1 MRVFSASRPASRT
14 AVGALSAAALIAL
27 GAAPAAVAEEA
38 APELVLGNIAPIDN
52 VKPGSSLDVPVSV
65 TNKGTQAAE
74 KAWVV
79 YSVTRGFDYADLP
92 SNCASHQVPAYD
104 EMTAKWN
111 AVCEFDQKVEP
122 GVAYAPEK
130 PLGIN
135 ALDRALKDDLRV
147 SVWDSAPGL
156 DDAATPPVR
165 GTAPAVKLAERS
177 GGGEAV
183 EDAVDVPITSDNT
196 ADIQVTGADLSGR
209 VGDTVTM
216 RVTYKNAG
224 PAWVL
229 GPLDSTPFNVLV
241 TPPAGTSVVEPDGYC
256 DAEGKAY
263 SCGTSQRW
271 VDEDEDHTYTFKLK
285 IDKQVAGAKGSVAL
299 SPEARPYDPD
309 KTNDKAD
316 ITLDVT
322 GDGSARR

>member
-1 MRVFSASRPASRT
+1 MRILPRSRPASRI
-14 AVGALSAAALIAL
+14 AVGALSTAALIAL
-27 GAAPAAVAEEA
+27 GAAPAAVAEES

-52 VKPGSSLDVPVSV
+52 VKPGSSLDAPVTV
-65 TNKGTQAAE
+65 ANKGTKAAE
-74 KAWVV
+74 KVWVL

-92 SNCASHQVPAYD
+92 SNCASHQVPTYD
-104 EMTAKWN
+104 ERTAAWN

-122 GVAYAPEK
+122 GVSYAPEK
-130 PLGIN
+130 PLGLK
-135 ALDRALKDDLRV
+135 ALDRALNDNLRV

-156 DDAATPPVR
+156 DDAATTPVR
-165 GTAPAVKLAERS
+165 GTAPAVKLAERPA
-177 GGGEAV
+177 GGEAV
-183 EDAVDVPITSDNT
+183 EDAVDVPITTVNT
-196 ADIQVTGADLSGR
+196 ADIQATGAQLSGK

-216 RVTYKNAG
+216 RVKYKNAG

-229 GPLDSTPFNVLV
+229 GPLDSSPFNVLV
-241 TPPAGTSVVEPDGYC
+241 TPPAGTSVVDPDGYC

-271 VDEDEDHTYTFKLK
+271 VNEDEDHTYTFKLK
-285 IDKQVAGAKGSVAL
+285 IDKQVAGAKGSVEL

-309 KTNDKAD
+309 KANDKAD

-322 GDGSARR
+322 GSKA

>member
-1 MRVFSASRPASRT
+1 MRVLPHGRPTSRT
-14 AVGALSAAALIAL
+14 AVAALSAAALIAL
-27 GAAPAAVAEEA
+27 GAAPAAVAEES
-38 APELVLGNIAPIDN
+38 APELALGNIAPIDN
-52 VKPGSSLDVPVSV
+52 VKPGSSVDVPVTV
-65 TNKGTQAAE
+65 TNNGTNAAE
-74 KAWVV
+74 KVWVF

-92 SNCASHQVPAYD
+92 SNCTSHQVTAYD

-111 AVCEFDQKVEP
+111 AVCEFDQKAEP

-130 PLGIN
+130 PLALK
-135 ALDRALKDDLRV
+135 ALDRALNDHLRV
-147 SVWDSAPGL
+147 TVGDSEPEL
-156 DDAATPPVR
+156 DEAATPPVR
-165 GTAPAVKLAERS
+165 GTAPAVKLVERPA
-177 GGGEAV
+177 GGEAV
-183 EDAVDVPITSDNT
+183 EDVVEVPVTSLNT
-196 ADIQVTGADLSGR
+196 ADIQTAGAHLKGR
-209 VGDTVTM
+209 VGDTVTL
-216 RVTYKNAG
+216 RVQYKNAG

-229 GPLDSTPFNVLV
+229 APLDSTPFSVLV
-241 TPPAGTSVVEPDGYC
+241 TPPAGTSVVKSDGYC

-285 IDKQVAGAKGSVAL
+285 IDKKVAGAKGSVAL

-322 GDGSARR
+322 SRV